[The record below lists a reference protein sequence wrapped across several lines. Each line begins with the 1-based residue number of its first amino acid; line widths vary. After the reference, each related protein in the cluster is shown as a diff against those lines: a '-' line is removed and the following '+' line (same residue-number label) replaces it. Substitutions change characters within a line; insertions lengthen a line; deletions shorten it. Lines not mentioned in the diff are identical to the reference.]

1 MAIIWLSLVSF
12 TAAAETAVP
21 AKLSAQDQAD
31 ISRIERDLNSIK
43 TLEARFIQISTN
55 GGVAE
60 GRVYLSRPGK
70 LRFEYAPP
78 TPILIV
84 SSGLVITYYDHEL
97 QQVTE
102 TLLKATPVAFLV
114 QEKVALSGDV
124 TVTKIERGRG
134 LLRVTVT
141 ETDDAE
147 DGSITLVYTDKPFAL
162 RQWVVVDP
170 QGSSTTITL
179 VNTRTG
185 LKLDPKLFV
194 FEPPKEL
201 EDNN

>member
-1 MAIIWLSLVSF
+1 M
-12 TAAAETAVP
+12 P